1 MPIPT
6 LSELRT
12 LHEWSPILGYL
23 RRLSAT
29 LDARERAVILG
40 DMVEWVSEKVKLPF
54 LERLA
59 AKFAAVLKTPEG
71 VDLVREA
78 VVVGDK
84 IVDSMPQE

>member
-1 MPIPT
+1 MPLPVVDQLI
-6 LSELRT
+6 L
-12 LHEWSPILGYL
+12 LHRWSPILGYL

-59 AKFAAVLKTPEG
+59 VKFAAVVKTPEG
-71 VDLVREA
+71 IDLVREA

-84 IVDSMPQE
+84 IVDSMPKE